1 MVRFVRVSENV
12 VFGLTS
18 KEDDLLNRR
27 RSTKKIKEDLK
38 TYMDGVSI
46 SFADKLLQLVGGSE
60 VPIEMDLGVHKDVIE
75 EVPKENDCHGTQTMD
90 GPVIPLFDVE
100 LLHWSSTWLNTLVV
114 NVLGKRVNFRIL
126 ETKVQR
132 DWERKGTIQI
142 IDLHDGYYQIVFSK
156 EYSCVDQNTTSSH

>member
-60 VPIEMDLGVHKDVIE
+60 FVDNYWTLSSLEFMFMIIIIE
-75 EVPKENDCHGTQTMD
+75 
-90 GPVIPLFDVE
+90 FE
-100 LLHWSSTWLNTLVV
+100 LLDNYF
-114 NVLGKRVNFRIL
+114 VLW
-126 ETKVQR
+126 T
-132 DWERKGTIQI
+132 
-142 IDLHDGYYQIVFSK
+142 FSL
-156 EYSCVDQNTTSSH
+156 SL